1 MSTTTSLRALA
12 RGEQAYRKHLKARR
26 DQRDRG
32 EVDSDPSK
40 NKGWTFSKLEY
51 LSRTQIIS
59 DNQEA
64 GSGDMSEARWVG
76 RDQDRRQQEARR
88 REILGNQCPNVIR
101 TMSRFFILMHFYIA
115 FMSVCLNSKPQNE

>member
-1 MSTTTSLRALA
+1 MSTSTSLRALA

-26 DQRDRG
+26 DKRERG

-64 GSGDMSEARWVG
+64 SDMSEARWVG

-101 TMSRFFILMHFYIA
+101 TMSSFFDA
-115 FMSVCLNSKPQNE
+115 FLQCLYVRL

>member
-1 MSTTTSLRALA
+1 MSTTASLRALA

-26 DQRDRG
+26 DQRGG

-59 DNQEA
+59 DNQETP
-64 GSGDMSEARWVG
+64 GTGDMSEARWVG

-88 REILGNQCPNVIR
+88 REILGN
-101 TMSRFFILMHFYIA
+101 M
-115 FMSVCLNSKPQNE
+115 